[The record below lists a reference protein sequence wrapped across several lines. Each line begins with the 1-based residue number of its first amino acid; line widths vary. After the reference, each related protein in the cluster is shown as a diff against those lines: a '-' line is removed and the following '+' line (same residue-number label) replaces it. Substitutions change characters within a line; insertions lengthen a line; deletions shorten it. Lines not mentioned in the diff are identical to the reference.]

1 MKIMLS
7 LMLFAATM
15 FGASALFANEA
26 TKDKESKKAAPASE
40 TKATGAK
47 QEASKAPAQA
57 AAAAKAAPAQAGAP
71 VSELKIT
78 DGKVGSGA
86 EAVANKKV
94 TVHYRGTLM
103 DGKEFDSS
111 YSRNTPFSFT
121 LGTGQVIKGW
131 DEGVKGMKIGG
142 KRTLMIPPH
151 LAYGERGA
159 GGVIPPNA
167 PLKFEVE
174 LLNVE

>member
-1 MKIMLS
+1 MKIMPY
-7 LMLFAATM
+7 LMLLSAGL
-15 FGASALFANEA
+15 FGAGTLIGNEA
-26 TKDKESKKAAPASE
+26 AKEKEVKKSNPASE
-40 TKATGAK
+40 TKA
-47 QEASKAPAQA
+47 APAE
-57 AAAAKAAPAQAGAP
+57 AAKPAAPAATAQA
-71 VSELKIT
+71 SELKMT
-78 DGKVGSGA
+78 DSKVGSGA

-111 YSRNTPFSFT
+111 YNRKTPFSFT

-131 DEGVKGMKIGG
+131 DEGVKGMKVGG